1 MPLTAMLRGLRG
13 TGSDDLINVGGSGG
27 ADQSLWYFRAPPA
40 FMGNQGM
47 AYGGTLQFTLSSF
60 SGDFSPSA
68 MNQGVRPS
76 VRPSTLASPHTAPR
90 PPPTLRRL
98 SVSTRHARLQP

>member
-1 MPLTAMLRGLRG
+1 MVGHACH
-13 TGSDDLINVGGSGG
+13 TGSDDLINVGGSGGG

-76 VRPSTLASPHTAPR
+76 VHRPWPALTHTAPQ